1 MELLFTIA
9 IFFLTSNTAN
19 ANSIPVEPLTVEE
32 KIIKELGPEF
42 IAIAK
47 CESGMKQFRDDGSVL
62 ISPTSD
68 IGLFQVNQVHW
79 NTAKQMGIDINTVDG
94 NIAYA
99 KFLKEQNGYGDWYMS
114 FHCHGYKNNIQ

>member
-9 IFFLTSNTAN
+9 LFFLTSNTAN

-32 KIIKELGPEF
+32 KIIQELGPEF

-47 CESGMKQFRDDGSVL
+47 CESGIRQFNEDGSVL
-62 ISPTSD
+62 ISATSD

-79 NTAKQMGIDINTVDG
+79 DTAKEMGIDINTVDG

-99 KFLKEQNGYGDWYMS
+99 KFLKEQNGTRDWFMS
-114 FHCHGYKNNIQ
+114 KHCHGY

>member
-9 IFFLTSNTAN
+9 LFFLQV
-19 ANSIPVEPLTVEE
+19 NSVSASSTPPVEPLTVEE

-42 IAIAK
+42 VKISF
-47 CESGMKQFRDDGSVL
+47 CESGMRQFNEDGTVL

-79 NTAKQMGIDINTVDG
+79 DTAKKMGIDINTVDG

-114 FHCHGYKNNIQ
+114 KHCHGY